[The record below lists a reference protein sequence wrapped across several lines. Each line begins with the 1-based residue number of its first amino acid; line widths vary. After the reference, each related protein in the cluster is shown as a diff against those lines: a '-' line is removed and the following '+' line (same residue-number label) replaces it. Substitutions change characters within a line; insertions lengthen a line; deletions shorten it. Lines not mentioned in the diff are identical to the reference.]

1 MSIAQ
6 LQIRKW
12 ALALAFC
19 AYCEAPAHAQEMFG
33 QPQARLLSR
42 FAFQQLTGGV
52 IIVKAQFN
60 NFPDSLQFVLD
71 TGSGGISLDSATAE
85 ELKLPLVKSD
95 KTIRGIAGVRNVMFA
110 NNHLLRFPG
119 LTVDSLNFHI
129 NDYELLS
136 NVYGV
141 KVDGII
147 GYAFLRRYL
156 VHIDYNNMV
165 LSVYSPGAFKYA
177 RGGHTLRPAIAGLPM
192 LYCNLSEQRRYL
204 ARFYFDTGAGLC
216 LLFNQDF
223 VDDSTV
229 FNGRKRRYPTMA
241 EGLGGKKL
249 MELTTLKFKNVPTY
263 IFDDEFNVTSYPF
276 LGGLIGN
283 DLLRRFN
290 VTINYPQSE
299 IHLQPNNHYR
309 DPFDYSYTGMGL
321 FMQEGHVTVS
331 DVMKDSPA
339 EKAGLKEGDHIIGV
353 GNDLSG
359 NLQTYK
365 QILQDSG
372 RKVKLLYQRDGE
384 LNQTTLFI
392 KSIR

>member
-1 MSIAQ
+1 
-6 LQIRKW
+6 
-12 ALALAFC
+12 
-19 AYCEAPAHAQEMFG
+19 
-33 QPQARLLSR
+33 
-42 FAFQQLTGGV
+42 
-52 IIVKAQFN
+52 
-60 NFPDSLQFVLD
+60 
-71 TGSGGISLDSATAE
+71 
-85 ELKLPLVKSD
+85 
-95 KTIRGIAGVRNVMFA
+95 
-110 NNHLLRFPG
+110 
-119 LTVDSLNFHI
+119 
-129 NDYELLS
+129 
-136 NVYGV
+136 
-141 KVDGII
+141 
-147 GYAFLRRYL
+147 
-156 VHIDYNNMV
+156 
-165 LSVYSPGAFKYA
+165 
-177 RGGHTLRPAIAGLPM
+177 
-192 LYCNLSEQRRYL
+192 
-204 ARFYFDTGAGLC
+204 
-216 LLFNQDF
+216 
-223 VDDSTV
+223 
-229 FNGRKRRYPTMA
+229 
-241 EGLGGKKL
+241 
-249 MELTTLKFKNVPTY
+249 MELTTLKDFKLGPYKFKNVPTY